1 MADDLLSQDEINALL
16 EGTLG
21 GGLGGEGTPTTP
33 LTQPQLDSLDGM
45 GKMFN
50 DAVSG
55 VVGMLAGRDVEVTV
69 SEAGEIPQE
78 DLSKTETDGKN
89 LLFSVDCDGFDNA
102 PVAMVMPELG
112 VLMLAD
118 LMMGGEGKDLPE
130 EANELFV
137 NAAQEGLS
145 QVVGAAMTS
154 LSGALKGRKAM
165 PSNPSA
171 KMVEGEW
178 LPFPS
183 KGESSSVWR
192 AVMNVEIQGLSS
204 FKAMVCVPSDS
215 AAVFAD
221 ALIGDP
227 EPVAPPTAP
236 PKQQVASSP
245 NGGQPQARAPQP
257 ATGYSS
263 PPPPPP
269 QPQVDVRPAEF
280 APIVPSGGQQEPSNI
295 GLIVDIPVRVTVELG
310 RTRKTVGEV
319 LSFAP
324 GSVIELDKMAGE
336 PVDVLVN
343 GKLIAKGEV
352 VVIDE
357 NFGVRVTEILNMG
370 DRINSI
376 GS

>member
-21 GGLGGEGTPTTP
+21 GSIGGGEASTP

-55 VVGMLAGRDVEVTV
+55 VVGMLAGRDVDVTV

-78 DLSKTETDGKN
+78 DLAKSETDGKN

-183 KGESSSVWR
+183 KGESISVWR
-192 AVMNVEIQGLSS
+192 AVMDVEIQGLSP
-204 FKAMVCVPSDS
+204 FKAIVCVPSDS

-227 EPVAPPTAP
+227 EPVAPPPAP
-236 PKQQVASSP
+236 PKQQAVSASS
-245 NGGQPQARAPQP
+245 GGQPQARAPQP
-257 ATGYSS
+257 TAGYSAPS
-263 PPPPPP
+263 PPP